1 MDKEHKNF
9 KIIFHL
15 QLLDGSKIDMVFHN
29 ISRTNSNKI
38 IYKFQDDNVGTKI
51 LYDEFIWLD

>member
-15 QLLDGSKIDMVFHN
+15 QLLDGS
-29 ISRTNSNKI
+29 RTDSNKI

-51 LYDEFIWLD
+51 LYDQFI